1 MSIEPTKI
9 IGTVRTSST
18 TAPSAFWQAADGQ
31 AKSREIAQGTSV
43 VASSDARDPGPA
55 PIDYERVSE
64 IRAAVERGTYP
75 LVPAKLADAIIA
87 AGMLLR
93 SAK

>member
-9 IGTVRTSST
+9 ITAVRAGT
-18 TAPSAFWQAADGQ
+18 TADPRALRRAADPQ
-31 AKSREIAQGTSV
+31 ASFREIAQGTSV

-55 PIDYERVSE
+55 PIDNDRVSQVR
-64 IRAAVERGTYP
+64 IAVERGTYP
-75 LVPAKLADAIIA
+75 LLPAKVADAIIA

-93 SAK
+93 SPK